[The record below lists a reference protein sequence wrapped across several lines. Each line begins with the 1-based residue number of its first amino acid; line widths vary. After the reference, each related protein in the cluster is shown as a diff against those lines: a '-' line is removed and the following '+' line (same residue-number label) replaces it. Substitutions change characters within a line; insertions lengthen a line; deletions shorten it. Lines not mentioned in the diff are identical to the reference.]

1 MVVMPI
7 ESESKALAR
16 ASALQRI
23 RTLTHIL
30 DNAIPIPG
38 TTHRI
43 GLDPIIGL
51 VPGGGD
57 TVGTL
62 LSAYIVL
69 EALRFNLPKETLVRM
84 VSNLALDGVL
94 GTMPLLGDLFDL
106 GWKANSQNLAL
117 LEEHAA
123 HPDDSRAADR
133 GFVIFI
139 AVVVVAMALLITLL
153 IATLI
158 SLLVRAITG

>member
-1 MVVMPI
+1 MSI
-7 ESESKALAR
+7 ESESKTLAR
-16 ASALQRI
+16 AGALQRI
-23 RTLTHIL
+23 RALTHVL
-30 DNAIPIPG
+30 DNAIAIPG

-69 EALRFNLPKETLVRM
+69 EALRFRLPKETLVRM

-94 GTMPLLGDLFDL
+94 GTMPLLGDLFDAT
-106 GWKANSQNLAL
+106 WKANSQNLAL
-117 LEEHAA
+117 LEDHVAN
-123 HPDDSRAADR
+123 PDDSRAADR

-139 AVVVVAMALLITLL
+139 AVVVVAIALIVTVL
-153 IATLI
+153 IAMLA
-158 SLLVRAITG
+158 SLMVRAVFG